1 MGSQRASEPT
11 SQPFTLCLCCFVSG
25 FGRHKHN
32 SESRLPVRQQCR
44 GCSHGGQSP
53 SGLPTMVWTAF
64 LLHHHCMKPACHV
77 PCAMCDVELV
87 AWAPVDLL
95 VVPLSLF
102 LPQLQTVPHAI
113 GVERGTR
120 KPRCSPQLPSYQP
133 TSLHGDIPSPPT
145 SPEIQSA
152 AAEGPPAQP
161 THPILFPWRRDP
173 EHVATMACSSCIS
186 PAASDTWPALPMI
199 MHKDSP

>member
-1 MGSQRASEPT
+1 MGSQQASKPAC
-11 SQPFTLCLCCFVSG
+11 QPFTLCLCCFVSG

-44 GCSHGGQSP
+44 GCFHGGQSP

-133 TSLHGDIPSPPT
+133 TSFTETSLHLPRLLKSSLQQLKARLRSRHIQYFSHGGATLSTSPP
-145 SPEIQSA
+145 
-152 AAEGPPAQP
+152 
-161 THPILFPWRRDP
+161 
-173 EHVATMACSSCIS
+173 
-186 PAASDTWPALPMI
+186 WPAPLASPQLHLILGLPFQ
-199 MHKDSP
+199 